1 MPVMMGTIA
10 VALCVLRP
18 FASLQQG
25 WVLDGVIVSLTA
37 CTLAGSPWISTDLAS
52 WTAWPAALVAGAAL
66 FALSV
71 ALTADRKLA
80 YFRRPVNLRSHRT
93 STLIRVAALT
103 PLYEEAVWRIGLQ
116 GLLCEALGP
125 GLAIP
130 ATAVSFSAWHRSS
143 LMGSRWLAAEFLLFS
158 LALGAIVWVTRDPL
172 APVALHAVRNL
183 LVMGA
188 YTDEAA

>member
-1 MPVMMGTIA
+1 MQVMMGGVA

-18 FASLQQG
+18 FATPHQG
-25 WVLDGVIVSLTA
+25 CVLDGVIVLLAA
-37 CTLAGSPWISTDLAS
+37 CTLVGSPWVNTDLAS
-52 WTAWPAALVAGAAL
+52 WTAWPVALVAGAAL

-80 YFRRPVNLRSHRT
+80 YFRRTVNLRSHGA
-93 STLIRVAALT
+93 STVIRVAALT

-130 ATAVSFSAWHRSS
+130 ATALSFVAWHRSS
-143 LMGSRWLAAEFLLFS
+143 LLGSRWQAAEFLLFS
-158 LALGAIVWVTRDPL
+158 LVLGCVVWATRDPL